1 MGLLVR
7 DARQPEEIP
16 IVRTLFLEY
25 AGALGIDLCFQGFD
39 QELQTLPG
47 RYGERGGA
55 LLLAV
60 DGPAILGCVALRALA
75 PSIGEMKRLYV
86 RSEARG
92 LGLGRLLTMAAMD
105 RARALGYERLRL
117 DTLLSMEAALHLY
130 GSLGFREIDPYTV
143 NPIPGAKYMELTL

>member
-1 MGLLVR
+1 
-7 DARQPEEIP
+7 
-16 IVRTLFLEY
+16 
-25 AGALGIDLCFQGFD
+25 
-39 QELQTLPG
+39 
-47 RYGERGGA
+47 
-55 LLLAV
+55 
-60 DGPAILGCVALRALA
+60 
-75 PSIGEMKRLYV
+75 MKRLYV

-105 RARALGYERLRL
+105 RARVLGYERLRL

>member
-1 MGLLVR
+1 VGLLVR
-7 DARQPEEIP
+7 DARQPEELP
-16 IVRTLFLEY
+16 VVRTLFLEY
-25 AGALGIDLCFQGFD
+25 AATLGIDLCFQGFD
-39 QELQTLPG
+39 EEVRTLPG

-60 DGPAILGCVALRALA
+60 DGPAILGCVALRAQG

-92 LGLGRLLTMAAMD
+92 LGLGRLLTLAAIE
-105 RARALGYERLRL
+105 RARAQGYGRLRL
-117 DTLLSMEAALHLY
+117 DTLPTMEAALHLY
-130 GSLGFREIDPYTV
+130 ASLGFREIDAYTV